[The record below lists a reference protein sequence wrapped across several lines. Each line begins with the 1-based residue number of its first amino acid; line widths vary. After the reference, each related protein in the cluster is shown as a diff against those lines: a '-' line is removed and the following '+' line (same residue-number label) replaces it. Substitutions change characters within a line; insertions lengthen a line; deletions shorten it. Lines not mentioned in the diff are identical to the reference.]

1 MQWLIQHAYSMQRY
15 AGEPN
20 GLGAC
25 RGAAACPAS
34 SPDGMVS
41 SKEGWGE
48 PTRCA
53 RPASRSIY
61 TIMAAIPTAVCYA
74 SLVATLHGYR
84 EAYRVPTPYAIAL
97 YGLHAAPLQHYSVG
111 CITGTLLRACHVE
124 SVCVYHSMHTERA
137 HAERAYGYYVVA
149 TDTLRD
155 ATPYGVLPHPLLP
168 DYAMAGELQ
177 RVDS

>member
-1 MQWLIQHAYSMQRY
+1 MGLYSMHTQR
-15 AGEPN
+15 ERMQR
-20 GLGAC
+20 AC
-25 RGAAACPAS
+25 SHTMACYPMGWVPAEVLQ
-34 SPDGMVS
+34 PALPPPQMGWYPVRR
-41 SKEGWGE
+41 GWGE

-61 TIMAAIPTAVCYA
+61 TITAAIPTAVCYA

-124 SVCVYHSMHTERA
+124 SVCVYHSMHTER
-137 HAERAYGYYVVA
+137 ER
-149 TDTLRD
+149 
-155 ATPYGVLPHPLLP
+155 
-168 DYAMAGELQ
+168 MQ
-177 RVDS
+177 RERMGTA